1 MTLMVII
8 LTMIA
13 VIAGI
18 WFVIYRLDERDR
30 KIERG
35 EWPGYW
41 GEG

>member
-1 MTLMVII
+1 MILII
-8 LTMIA
+8 GLVAIA
-13 VIAGI
+13 TIGGI